1 MTMTTSDKYNYATI
15 IWGGRDGE
23 GGEGGEGED
32 YNKYKYNKDIVIYN
46 KKKKLCQQN
55 DDDVKVGVVAM
66 VIAKNNSICTCMYTV
81 YVL

>member
-15 IWGGRDGE
+15 IWSGGY
-23 GGEGGEGED
+23 GEGGEGED